1 LADVSNPDTTV
12 PTPGPDDGTPDA
24 LIADLES
31 GIEEQVVS
39 ALDEGDLDAVRALT
53 AELHYTDI
61 ADLIERVDDDNRA
74 HLIEVIRD
82 EFDAEILP
90 DLDDAIRDEVID
102 LLGIDGVAA
111 AMVELETDDAVEVL
125 EELDEDDQKRVL
137 DAIPEGDRAIL
148 EEGLS
153 YPDDSAGRLMQREL
167 VTVPTFWTIGDTIDF
182 MRRNADSEDN
192 GLPEQF
198 YVIYVVDP
206 LHRPVGK
213 VALDKVLTSRRPVKL
228 EDVMETELKIVPAT
242 ADQEDVAFL
251 FRQRDLVSA
260 PVVDESGRLVGAITI
275 DDIVDVI
282 DEEHEEDIM
291 RMGGV
296 REHDL
301 YDAVIDTARSRF
313 SWLVIN
319 LLTAIV
325 ASIVIGLFDATIEE
339 IVALAVLMP
348 IVASMGGNAGTQTLT
363 VAVRSIAMK
372 ELTATNAP
380 RLIGKE
386 LMVGVF
392 NGLIFAVLAGV
403 VAWVWFS
410 NPMLGVVIGLA
421 MIVNMIVAGVAGTAI
436 PIVLDRMDVDPAVA
450 SGVFLTTITDVVGFF
465 VFLGLAALILL

>member
-1 LADVSNPDTTV
+1 VSDPETLNPA
-12 PTPGPDDGTPDA
+12 PGVTDDAPDG
-24 LIADLES
+24 LVADLES
-31 GIEEQVVS
+31 GIEELVVD
-39 ALDEGDLDAVRALT
+39 ALDKGDTEAARALIND
-53 AELHYTDI
+53 LHYTDI
-61 ADLIERVDDDNRA
+61 ADLLERVDDDQRA
-74 HLIEVIRD
+74 HLVEVIRH

-90 DLDDAIRDEVID
+90 DLDDAIRDEVIE
-102 LLGIDGVAA
+102 LLGIEDVAA
-111 AMVELETDDAVEVL
+111 AMVELDSDDAVEVL
-125 EELDEDDQKRVL
+125 EELDAHDQKRVL
-137 DAIPEGDRAIL
+137 DAIPENERAIL
-148 EEGLS
+148 QEGLS
-153 YPDDSAGRLMQREL
+153 YPEDSAGRLMQREL
-167 VTVPTFWTIGDTIDF
+167 VTVPTFWTIGDTIDY
-182 MRRNADSEDN
+182 MRKNADSEDN
-192 GLPEQF
+192 PLPDQF
-198 YVIYVVDP
+198 YVLYVVDP
-206 LHRPVGK
+206 SHKPVGR
-213 VALDKVLTSRRPVKL
+213 VGLDQVLRTRRPVKL
-228 EDVMETELKIVPAT
+228 ADIMATDLKTVPAT

-260 PVVDESGRLVGAITI
+260 PVVDDSGRLVGAITI

-325 ASIVIGLFDATIEE
+325 ASAVIGLFDATIEE
-339 IVALAVLMP
+339 MVALAILMP

-372 ELTATNAP
+372 EITATNAS

-392 NGLIFAVLAGV
+392 NGLVFAVLAGV
-403 VAWVWFS
+403 VTWGWFG
-410 NPMLGVVIGLA
+410 NPLLGAVVGMA
-421 MIVNMIVAGVAGTAI
+421 MIVNMIVAGVAGTVI

-465 VFLGLAALILL
+465 VFLGLAGLILL

>member
-1 LADVSNPDTTV
+1 VSDPEPLDPELRTEGGAPD
-12 PTPGPDDGTPDA
+12 G

-31 GIEEQVVS
+31 GIEEKVVD
-39 ALDEGDLDAVRALT
+39 ALDRGDTDGARALIND
-53 AELHYTDI
+53 LHYTDI
-61 ADLIERVDDDNRA
+61 ADLLERVDDEQRV
-74 HLIEVIRD
+74 HLVEIIRHQ
-82 EFDAEILP
+82 FDAEILP
-90 DLDDAIRDEVID
+90 DLDDAVRDEVIE

-111 AMVELETDDAVEVL
+111 AMAELDSDDAVEVL

-137 DAIPEGDRAIL
+137 DAIPENDRAIL
-148 EEGLS
+148 QEGLS
-153 YPDDSAGRLMQREL
+153 YPEDSAGRLMQREL
-167 VTVPTFWTIGDTIDF
+167 VTAPTFWTIGNTIDY
-182 MRRNADSEDN
+182 MRKNADSEDN
-192 GLPEQF
+192 PLPDQF
-198 YVIYVVDP
+198 YVLYVVDP
-206 LHRPVGK
+206 SHKPVGK
-213 VALDKVLTSRRPVKL
+213 VALDQVLRTKRPVRL
-228 EDVMETELKIVPAT
+228 EDVMDADIKTVPAM

-260 PVVDESGRLVGAITI
+260 PVVDDTGRLVGAITI

-313 SWLVIN
+313 SWLVVN

-325 ASIVIGLFDATIEE
+325 ASVVISFFDATIEE
-339 IVALAVLMP
+339 LVALAVLMP

-372 ELTATNAP
+372 EITATNAS

-392 NGLIFAVLAGV
+392 NGVVFAVLAGSITW
-403 VAWVWFS
+403 AWFS
-410 NPMLGVVIGLA
+410 NPLLGMVIGLA
-421 MIVNMIVAGVAGTAI
+421 MIVNMIVAGAAGTVI

>member
-1 LADVSNPDTTV
+1 VSDLDAELSTLDVANDS
-12 PTPGPDDGTPDA
+12 

-31 GIEEQVVS
+31 GIEEDV
-39 ALDEGDLDAVRALT
+39 VRALDLGDMTRVHALT
-53 AELHYTDI
+53 ANLHYTDI
-61 ADLIERVDDDNRA
+61 ADLLERVDDDKRA
-74 HLIEVIRD
+74 QLVEVIRR

-90 DLDDAIRDEVID
+90 ELDDAVRDDVME
-102 LLGIDGVAA
+102 LLGIDDVAA
-111 AMVELETDDAVEVL
+111 AMSELDSDDAVEVL
-125 EELDEDDQKRVL
+125 EELDEHDQKRVL

-148 EEGLS
+148 REGLS
-153 YPDDSAGRLMQREL
+153 YPEDSAGRLMQREL
-167 VTVPTFWTIGDTIDF
+167 VTVPTFWSIGDTIDF
-182 MRRNADSEDN
+182 MRRNADSDTN
-192 GLPEQF
+192 PLPDQF

-213 VALDKVLTSRRPVKL
+213 VALDKILRTKRPVKI
-228 EDVMETELKIVPAT
+228 EDVMETELKTVPAN

-260 PVVDESGRLVGAITI
+260 PVVDDTGRLVGAITI

-313 SWLVIN
+313 SWLVVN
-319 LLTAIV
+319 LLTAIL
-325 ASIVIGLFDATIEE
+325 ASVVISLFDATIEQV
-339 IVALAVLMP
+339 VALAVLMP

-363 VAVRSIAMK
+363 VAVRAIAMK
-372 ELTATNAP
+372 EITATNAS

-392 NGLIFAVLAGV
+392 NGFIFALLAGGV
-403 VAWVWFS
+403 TWGWFG
-410 NPMLGVVIGLA
+410 NPVMGLVIGLA
-421 MIVNMIVAGVAGTAI
+421 MIINMIVAGVAGTAI
-436 PIVLDRMDVDPAVA
+436 PIVLDRLNVDPAVA

-465 VFLGLAALILL
+465 TFLGLAALILL

>member
-1 LADVSNPDTTV
+1 MNDPETLESEGLTEDTVS
-12 PTPGPDDGTPDA
+12 DDF
-24 LIADLES
+24 IADLES
-31 GIEEQVVS
+31 GIEEWVVD
-39 ALDEGDLDAVRALT
+39 ALDQGDTERVRGLVDD
-53 AELHYTDI
+53 LHYTDI
-61 ADLIERVDDDNRA
+61 ADLLERVSEDKRA
-74 HLIEVIRD
+74 HLVEVIRD

-90 DLDDAIRDEVID
+90 DLDDAVRDEVIE
-102 LLGIDGVAA
+102 LLGIEGVAA
-111 AMVELETDDAVEVL
+111 AMVELDSDDAVEVL
-125 EELDEDDQKRVL
+125 EELGEDDQKRVL
-137 DAIPEGDRAIL
+137 DAIPESDRTLL
-148 EEGLS
+148 EEGLA

-167 VTVPTFWTIGDTIDF
+167 VTVPTFWSIGDTIDF
-182 MRRNADSEDN
+182 MRHNADSEDN
-192 GLPEQF
+192 PLPDQF

-206 LHRPVGK
+206 FHRPVGK
-213 VALDKVLTSRRPVKL
+213 VALDKILRTRRPVKL
-228 EDVMETELKIVPAT
+228 EDVMETDLKIVPAT

-260 PVVDESGRLVGAITI
+260 PVVDDSGRLVGAITI

-319 LLTAIV
+319 LLTAIL

-339 IVALAVLMP
+339 VVALAVLMP

-372 ELTATNAP
+372 ELTATNAS

-392 NGLIFAVLAGV
+392 NGIVFAILAGG
-403 VAWVWFS
+403 VAWGWFDS
-410 NPMLGVVIGLA
+410 PVLGVVIGLA

-436 PIVLDRMDVDPAVA
+436 PIILDRLDIDPAIA